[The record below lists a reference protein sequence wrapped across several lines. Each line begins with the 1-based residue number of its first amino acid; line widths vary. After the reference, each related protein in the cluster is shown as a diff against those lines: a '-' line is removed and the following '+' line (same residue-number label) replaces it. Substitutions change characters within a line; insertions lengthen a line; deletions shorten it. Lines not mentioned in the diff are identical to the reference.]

1 MLLQE
6 TSKSKIEYGKK
17 LVQSGMEGARSG
29 REEFLA
35 GNSLTPFCEQ
45 TIRHALRF
53 AALGA
58 CVGVLAS
65 FPRRRNASVARAFG
79 YGLVGA
85 LVGFSGGVVWQSRN
99 LGASMVTGALKN
111 LGQARDQH
119 WLEKHP
125 IDYA

>member
-17 LVQSGMEGARSG
+17 LIQTGMAGARSG
-29 REEFLA
+29 REEFLH
-35 GNSLTPFCEQ
+35 GNSLGPFFKH
-45 TIRHALRF
+45 TIRQALRSG
-53 AALGA
+53 ALGA

-65 FPRRRNASVARAFG
+65 FPGRRRASVGRAFG

-85 LVGFSGGVVWQSRN
+85 LVGFGAGMIWQGRP

-119 WLEKHP
+119 WLERHP